1 MDIEIQ
7 RKHYST
13 STTSKIDEINDW
25 LESPPI
31 QEPMPDNMTAEQDI
45 KWLMAW
51 WRTNFCPCIRSWC
64 RTSLFSWL

>member
-1 MDIEIQ
+1 MLREIQ

-13 STTSKIDEINDW
+13 SITSKIDEITDW

-31 QEPMPDNMTAEQDI
+31 QEPIPDNMTAEQDI

-51 WRTNFCPCIRSWC
+51 WRTNQFKYPQMAKITR
-64 RTSLFSWL
+64 